1 MAEGAMLFCVQKLDR
16 LLTEELR
23 LISGVRKDIIW
34 LRDELKIM
42 IAFLEDADR
51 RKSKDA
57 LVQIWV
63 EQVREVVYDTEDVLD
78 EFMILEARKRKFFAK
93 SLVIQH
99 KVGVKIQEIKER
111 ITGIKGRRDKYDI
124 QRKEEPGTSSDTVVS
139 SGGDPLAAYPF
150 IDEVDVI
157 GKQKDIENLVELL
170 VNGGPKLK
178 VISSHFNCRSWV
190 TVSQLFTIVGLLK
203 GMVEGFYDDR
213 REVAPTM
220 DKLDEGLLHMC
231 LRAYLE
237 DKRFLLVVDDIWSE
251 DVWNRLKVSLPD
263 HENGSRIVFTT
274 RLINFASL
282 VEVDHHVYEL
292 QLLKA
297 EDAWS
302 LFCTKA
308 IRENDSKKVTGEL
321 ERVGKLI
328 VDNCEGLPLVIMVVG
343 GMVSKRA
350 LEVAEWMG
358 VLRNLNWEMANNT
371 SLERIRRNV
380 LIRLWV
386 AEGFIAARPNMT
398 MEEVGEVYM
407 KELID
412 RNLIQVAYLSGSQ
425 KIRACRVHDVMRN
438 LALSIAEKENF
449 GAILTGESKE
459 LNDRTRRLSMHKCHA
474 HIQVLTRK
482 LYVRSLL
489 TVSMEQFPHST
500 SSILSNLSNA
510 RLLRVLDLG
519 GVSCQKLPSEIG
531 SLIHLRY
538 LGLRNTMIRELPKSL
553 QNLRRLETLDARGGG
568 LESVSNEIS
577 SLKHLTHL
585 IVSRRKVS
593 QVEFWVQL
601 LAEGKFFFY
610 DNCVP
615 CNVNLGGLA
624 RLQTLKHIR
633 VEGTFI
639 KKLGVLN
646 QLVKLKVQVGSMEDG
661 KELWSTLQLMERL
674 KCLYIS
680 SVDPENPISI
690 DSEST
695 SLPLPPLNK
704 LCINVVLGR
713 LPKALCY
720 LQSLTEL
727 VLSASALT
735 EDPLAALQGLYNL
748 EFLVLH
754 KAYKGARMGRDGIV
768 GFPKLKT
775 LCLLYLENLEWFG
788 GMHRGCMPV
797 LQDLTFIGCWK
808 LKLWD
813 ESLRNLTSLK
823 NFSIGNMSSPLIKS
837 LHPHHGEDYYKIQH
851 VPRVRLYYLVLDRL
865 FYANL
870 K

>member
-1 MAEGAMLFCVQKLDR
+1 
-16 LLTEELR
+16 
-23 LISGVRKDIIW
+23 
-34 LRDELKIM
+34 
-42 IAFLEDADR
+42 
-51 RKSKDA
+51 
-57 LVQIWV
+57 
-63 EQVREVVYDTEDVLD
+63 
-78 EFMILEARKRKFFAK
+78 
-93 SLVIQH
+93 
-99 KVGVKIQEIKER
+99 
-111 ITGIKGRRDKYDI
+111 
-124 QRKEEPGTSSDTVVS
+124 
-139 SGGDPLAAYPF
+139 
-150 IDEVDVI
+150 
-157 GKQKDIENLVELL
+157 
-170 VNGGPKLK
+170 
-178 VISSHFNCRSWV
+178 
-190 TVSQLFTIVGLLK
+190 
-203 GMVEGFYDDR
+203 MVEGFYDDR

-371 SLERIRRNV
+371 SLERVRRILSLSYNDMYPLLKYCFLYCCLFPGNYEIRRNV

-538 LGLRNTMIRELPKSL
+538 LGLRNNMIRELPKSL

-568 LESVSNEIS
+568 LESVSNEI
-577 SLKHLTHL
+577 
-585 IVSRRKVS
+585 
-593 QVEFWVQL
+593 
-601 LAEGKFFFY
+601 
-610 DNCVP
+610 
-615 CNVNLGGLA
+615 
-624 RLQTLKHIR
+624 
-633 VEGTFI
+633 
-639 KKLGVLN
+639 
-646 QLVKLKVQVGSMEDG
+646 
-661 KELWSTLQLMERL
+661 
-674 KCLYIS
+674 
-680 SVDPENPISI
+680 
-690 DSEST
+690 
-695 SLPLPPLNK
+695 
-704 LCINVVLGR
+704 
-713 LPKALCY
+713 
-720 LQSLTEL
+720 
-727 VLSASALT
+727 
-735 EDPLAALQGLYNL
+735 
-748 EFLVLH
+748 
-754 KAYKGARMGRDGIV
+754 
-768 GFPKLKT
+768 
-775 LCLLYLENLEWFG
+775 
-788 GMHRGCMPV
+788 
-797 LQDLTFIGCWK
+797 
-808 LKLWD
+808 
-813 ESLRNLTSLK
+813 
-823 NFSIGNMSSPLIKS
+823 
-837 LHPHHGEDYYKIQH
+837 
-851 VPRVRLYYLVLDRL
+851 
-865 FYANL
+865 
-870 K
+870 